1 MQKSEFIKMH
11 GLGNDFVIID
21 NRINSILI
29 TPNII
34 NKLSDRKFGAGC
46 DQLITINKS
55 IGDEDVRIEIFNP
68 NGDKAEACGNGT
80 RCVAKLLFEE
90 LNKNNIK
97 ILSDAGILVATQK
110 DKNISVNLGKLTT
123 NWKKIP
129 MTKDMDT
136 MNVPIKINDFSNGV
150 AVNVGNPHLVFFGQ
164 NINDVDLGIIGPNI
178 ENHKFFPKKVNV
190 ELVEIINRNKIK
202 IRVWERGA
210 GLTLACG
217 SGACASVYAGM
228 LKNLLENDV
237 EVILERGSLYINIV
251 NDEAIMTGPAEISF
265 YGSLDY

>member
-1 MQKSEFIKMH
+1 
-11 GLGNDFVIID
+11 
-21 NRINSILI
+21 
-29 TPNII
+29 
-34 NKLSDRKFGAGC
+34 
-46 DQLITINKS
+46 
-55 IGDEDVRIEIFNP
+55 
-68 NGDKAEACGNGT
+68 
-80 RCVAKLLFEE
+80 
-90 LNKNNIK
+90 
-97 ILSDAGILVATQK
+97 
-110 DKNISVNLGKLTT
+110 
-123 NWKKIP
+123 

-178 ENHKFFPKKVNV
+178 ENHNFFPNKINV
-190 ELVEIINRNKIK
+190 EIVEIINRNKIK